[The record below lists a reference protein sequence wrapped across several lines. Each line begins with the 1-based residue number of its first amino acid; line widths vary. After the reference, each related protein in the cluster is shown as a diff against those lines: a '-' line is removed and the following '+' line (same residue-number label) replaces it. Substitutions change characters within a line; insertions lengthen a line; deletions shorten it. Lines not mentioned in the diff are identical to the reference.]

1 MIFIAGPD
9 HLAAILPSSVGKSAW
24 YGARIG
30 AIWGLGH
37 GLSATFLGFCAFF
50 LKGKISGRFTA
61 VKKLTNIA
69 ESAVGF
75 SLLAIGLL
83 GIKESM
89 EMETEHE
96 HSSVPEGNEGVEKK
110 KSGGRTAIS
119 IFANGMLH
127 GFSWDGAPSIAPA
140 VAMTSYRAAA
150 TFLAS
155 YSMGTMLTMAI
166 AASSISFLSS
176 KLVGKSD
183 IPNLPKKLSFFSSLI
198 AMLIGVYWIAQSFFF
213 H

>member
-1 MIFIAGPD
+1 MSLLGPD

-24 YGARIG
+24 HGARIG

-50 LKGKISGRFTA
+50 LKGKISGKFTA

-89 EMETEHE
+89 EMEAEHADDV
-96 HSSVPEGNEGVEKK
+96 SEGNSDGKK
-110 KSGGRTAIS
+110 TNGKTAFS

-140 VAMTSYRAAA
+140 VAMTTYRSAA

-155 YSMGTMLTMAI
+155 YSMGTMITMSI
-166 AASSISFLSS
+166 AASTISYLSS
-176 KLVGKSD
+176 KLVGSSVSEN
-183 IPNLPKKLSFFSSLI
+183 IPNLPKKLSFFSSLL

-213 H
+213 K